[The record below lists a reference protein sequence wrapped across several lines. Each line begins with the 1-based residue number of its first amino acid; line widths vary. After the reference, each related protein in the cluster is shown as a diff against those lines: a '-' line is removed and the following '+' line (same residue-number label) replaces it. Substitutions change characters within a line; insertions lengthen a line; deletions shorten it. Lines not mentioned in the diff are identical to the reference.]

1 MTTPTTPAATASA
14 AAVPDDRSV
23 RTGTVLML
31 AGIAVEYAVSEL
43 HPSHEDPDD
52 HQAVFPEY
60 AASDD
65 WIAVHLGQFAAGLL
79 VLLGIL
85 TLLAGLRSAG
95 APGLVVRA
103 GSAAAVVAA
112 AVLAVLQ
119 AVDGVALKQAV
130 DSLATVPDSLRDAA
144 FHDAEVVRWIEWAA
158 AGYSRVTLGLT
169 VALTGVAVL
178 TSRALPRWSGA
189 IAVLAG
195 VAFIAQGVLVS
206 SEGFSGTAL
215 PGVVSWPLFIA
226 FTVVATAA
234 AWRRGRRQG

>member
-52 HQAVFPEY
+52 HHAVFPEY

-85 TLLAGLRSAG
+85 TLPAGLRSPG
-95 APGLVVRA
+95 APRLGGGPPRRSCGGASGRLPA
-103 GSAAAVVAA
+103 TPGSRSA
-112 AVLAVLQ
+112 
-119 AVDGVALKQAV
+119 
-130 DSLATVPDSLRDAA
+130 SPWPSPD
-144 FHDAEVVRWIEWAA
+144 
-158 AGYSRVTLGLT
+158 
-169 VALTGVAVL
+169 
-178 TSRALPRWSGA
+178 
-189 IAVLAG
+189 
-195 VAFIAQGVLVS
+195 
-206 SEGFSGTAL
+206 
-215 PGVVSWPLFIA
+215 WPS
-226 FTVVATAA
+226 
-234 AWRRGRRQG
+234 